1 MKMRVMLLTS
11 IIIVIA
17 VCSTACGKVE
27 TEEINQEKISV
38 TIKPT
43 ETQRETFP
51 GLELYDGNVDLDES
65 SNLEEINN
73 LTVETNVPSE
83 TENIGMEPIKDEKK
97 EPGPGETTS
106 TDSIPIET
114 QPSDSHITQKSE
126 AGAELTEYEKYMAM
140 SGADQKVYME
150 SFDSIEAF
158 FNWLQNAKAE
168 HEAANPSIE
177 IGADGKIDIG

>member
-1 MKMRVMLLTS
+1 MKIRTMLLTS
-11 IIIVIA
+11 IILIA
-17 VCSTACGKVE
+17 VCISACGQVE
-27 TEEINQEKISV
+27 TEETNQEPVSV
-38 TIKPT
+38 TTQPT
-43 ETQRETFP
+43 ETQWETVP

-65 SNLEEINN
+65 SDLEEINN

-83 TENIGMEPIKDEKK
+83 TANIGMEPIKDEKK
-97 EPGPGETTS
+97 EPGSGETTS
-106 TDSIPIET
+106 TDSMPIET

-126 AGAELTEYEKYMAM
+126 TGAELTEYEKYMEM

-177 IGADGKIDIG
+177 IGVDGKIDIG